1 MRPPQWFTGA
11 ISHRPMEMLR
21 TAAERECQREREL
34 RRRGGRRRGERKNDC
49 VHEEDREVHFNR
61 CREKTRKE
69 KVRGNAQAI
78 MNDLLDASGTLCAP
92 DGLFLLSCLL
102 PDSWAANTHAPN
114 VLQLNL
120 LTYLKQHRTAQQNW
134 LKYCI
139 SEFNAE
145 QSETNVMAEFLNSR
159 APSERG

>member
-1 MRPPQWFTGA
+1 MTFWMLAEPYVPLMGYFCSAARWQSPGPQ
-11 ISHRPMEMLR
+11 
-21 TAAERECQREREL
+21 
-34 RRRGGRRRGERKNDC
+34 
-49 VHEEDREVHFNR
+49 
-61 CREKTRKE
+61 TR
-69 KVRGNAQAI
+69 VPR
-78 MNDLLDASGTLCAP
+78 
-92 DGLFLLSCLL
+92 
-102 PDSWAANTHAPN
+102 PN

-120 LTYLKQHRTAQQNW
+120 LTYLKQHRTPQQNW